1 MVILDEKRTTLNL
14 AVCRETNDGYLNKNM
29 EKLQDL
35 IYSAD
40 RVVFADADLHVDG
53 AVGSCYA
60 AVFKDE
66 VIHPINHTAGGQEL
80 HVKWADDVAF
90 VRELQQDLRDGKKNE
105 VCCGSAQEL
114 RTLEKV
120 ARAIVGKEEV
130 GIYYANSPNQAE
142 IVGVYAHWSK
152 YKLIGVT
159 CKIAVSVG
167 SKDGVYLFPRRGED
181 ASSERGRLGGDNHKN
196 PPSVDCRE
204 CLKSL

>member
-14 AVCRETNDGYLNKNM
+14 AVCRETNNGYLNKNM
-29 EKLQDL
+29 EKLHDL

-53 AVGSCYA
+53 AVDSCYA

-66 VIHPINHTAGGQEL
+66 EIHPINHTAGGQEL
-80 HVKWADDVAF
+80 HVKWADDVSF
-90 VRELQQDLRDGKKNE
+90 VPKHDLRDGKNIE

-120 ARAIVGKEEV
+120 ALAIVGTEEV
-130 GIYYANSPNQAE
+130 GVYYANSPNQAE

-152 YKLIGVT
+152 YKLIGFT
-159 CKIAVSVG
+159 CKVTVSVD
-167 SKDGVYLFPRRGED
+167 SKDGVHFPVEERMRAARED
-181 ASSERGRLGGDNHKN
+181 ASGVKTTRTHLQSTAG
-196 PPSVDCRE
+196 SV
-204 CLKSL
+204 